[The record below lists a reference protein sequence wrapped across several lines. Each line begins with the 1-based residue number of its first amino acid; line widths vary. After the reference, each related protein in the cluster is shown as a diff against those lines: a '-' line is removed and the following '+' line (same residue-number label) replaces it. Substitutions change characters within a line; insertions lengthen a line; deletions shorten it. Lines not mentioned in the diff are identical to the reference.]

1 MCLDCFCFRGSDSEG
16 WKEFISKP
24 SLPYVLRMLTG
35 LCSGHDS
42 TQVFFLLLY
51 LLYHYPFG
59 CKIYFPIFI
68 GIGYKN
74 FSLLVPYSC
83 AFSPQSWNNLLCK
96 PFFFTCHTSHNLPSF
111 GSILLL
117 FRPIRTIPRG
127 IHQIPLSLAVAE

>member
-96 PFFFTCHTSHNLPSF
+96 PFFFLHATLLTTFPLLAQFFCFSGLFAPSLEEF
-111 GSILLL
+111 IKSR
-117 FRPIRTIPRG
+117 FR
-127 IHQIPLSLAVAE
+127 SL

>member
-96 PFFFTCHTSHNLPSF
+96 PYFFYMPHFSQPSLFWLNSSSTFQAYSHHP
-111 GSILLL
+111 
-117 FRPIRTIPRG
+117 
-127 IHQIPLSLAVAE
+127 

>member
-96 PFFFTCHTSHNLPSF
+96 PYFFYMPHFSQPSLFWLNSSAFQAYSHHP
-111 GSILLL
+111 
-117 FRPIRTIPRG
+117 
-127 IHQIPLSLAVAE
+127 